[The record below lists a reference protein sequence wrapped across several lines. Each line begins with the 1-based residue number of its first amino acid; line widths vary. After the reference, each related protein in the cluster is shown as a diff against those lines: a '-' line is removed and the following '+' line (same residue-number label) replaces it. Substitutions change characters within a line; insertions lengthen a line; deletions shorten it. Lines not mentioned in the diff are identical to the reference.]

1 MESAGMVQESVRGDA
16 PSARYFVA
24 VEFAIEG
31 ELRFLSHHHTMVM
44 LERSIVR
51 AGLPIRYSQGFNP
64 LVRLSLPLPRPVG
77 IASQAELAWME
88 LCEATATAD
97 VAARLAA
104 VVPEGCRIQRVT
116 VPGGV
121 RTPLARSVTYETPV
135 ADQAVRRTRA
145 RLGRLLSLPE
155 LVIRRDSGPSKPLRD
170 IDIRPY
176 VGELA
181 LEGRLLRMR
190 LRITENGS
198 AKPAEVLGE
207 LGLAAEEYV
216 SITRRTHVEWNVDL
230 AGGA

>member
-1 MESAGMVQESVRGDA
+1 MESSSMIQDAARGDA
-16 PSARYFVA
+16 PPARHCLA
-24 VEFAIEG
+24 VGFAIEG
-31 ELRFLSHHHTMVM
+31 DLRFLSHHHTMVM

-88 LCEATATAD
+88 LCEATATGD

-104 VVPEGCRIQRVT
+104 VVPDGCRIQRVT
-116 VPGGV
+116 APGGV
-121 RTPLARSVTYETPV
+121 RTPLARSVTYETPL
-135 ADQAVRRTRA
+135 ADQAVGGTRA
-145 RLGRLLSLPE
+145 RLGRLLLLSE
-155 LVIRRDSGPSKPLRD
+155 LMIRRDSGPSKPVRD

-181 LEGRLLRMR
+181 LEGRMLRMR

-198 AKPAEVLGE
+198 AKPAEVLNE

-230 AGGA
+230 SHGA